1 MRFKTLNLVF
11 ALSALAFSGCS
22 MSPEDKVAREQAL
35 KQTVDSFSDSV
46 VQTHWDEAYKLTD
59 GNFDSSDKLKS
70 NLMVS
75 WVPDS
80 TLTGGQITSMAWV
93 TDTIAKVKMTW
104 SFQSGSVESYSSE
117 TFVWIWNGSAWKFRG
132 RSLR

>member
-1 MRFKTLNLVF
+1 MKSKTFIMFLLWSAMVF
-11 ALSALAFSGCS
+11 TGCS

>member
-1 MRFKTLNLVF
+1 MVF
-11 ALSALAFSGCS
+11 TGCS

-46 VQTHWDEAYKLTD
+46 VQTHLDEAYKLTD

-104 SFQSGSVESYSSE
+104 SFQSGSVESYSAE